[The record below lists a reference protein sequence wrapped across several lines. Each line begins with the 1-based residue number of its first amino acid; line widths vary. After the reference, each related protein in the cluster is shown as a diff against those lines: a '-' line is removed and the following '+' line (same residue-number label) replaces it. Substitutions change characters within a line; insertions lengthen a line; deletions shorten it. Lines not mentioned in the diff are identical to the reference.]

1 MLTIHIISFS
11 YPKGIPEDTAGNS
24 GGFVFDCRFLRN
36 PGQFEEYK
44 EVTGQDK
51 EVMDFFKD
59 DTEMEAFLHDVFRII
74 DRVIDNYI
82 KNEYT
87 HLQVAFGCTGGQH
100 RSVYCAE
107 QLLKHLKKRN
117 DSIPVIQHREM
128 E

>member
-11 YPKGIPEDTAGNS
+11 YPKGIPEDTAGNG

-36 PGQFEEYK
+36 PGQFEKHK

-51 EVMDFFKD
+51 EVMDFFKG

-74 DRVIDNYI
+74 DRAINNYMVR
-82 KNEYT
+82 EYT